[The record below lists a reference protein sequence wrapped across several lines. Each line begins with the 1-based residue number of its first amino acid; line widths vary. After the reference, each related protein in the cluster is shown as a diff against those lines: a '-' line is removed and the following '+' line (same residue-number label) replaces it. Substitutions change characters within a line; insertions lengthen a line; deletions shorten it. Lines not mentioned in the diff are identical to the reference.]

1 MSTLK
6 YIVLVKSKVFKI
18 QTQLHRNL
26 FSLIKLHKSLKWHSI
41 LMKKIGKG
49 ASLFNIPI
57 FFIQKGPQN
66 KKMMAFGDEDGD
78 TEFLVCNF

>member
-1 MSTLK
+1 
-6 YIVLVKSKVFKI
+6 
-18 QTQLHRNL
+18 
-26 FSLIKLHKSLKWHSI
+26 
-41 LMKKIGKG
+41 MKKIGKG